1 VVLPGSVDFDALSS
15 GPHSALHVLPLQAL
29 WALRKRNVQV
39 TQRCKP
45 APGPEPVIYVEFK
58 MKKVLLAATIS
69 SLFAVAAH
77 AQSSVTLYGVIDAG
91 VVYANNSHTPGTASS
106 GQSWGV
112 GSGNVSNTLW
122 GLKGSE
128 DLGGGMHA
136 IFKLEDGFNVN
147 NGAFTQSSEIFGRQA
162 YVGLQSNQYGTVT
175 LGKQYDSTVDY
186 LAPLSEAGQGL
197 GNNLAAH
204 PFDNDN
210 LDNSFSISNSVK
222 FASIDY
228 AGFKFGGLYGFSNKA
243 GAFSDNRA
251 YSAGASYSNGPLSIA
266 ASYLQINNP
275 GQGDNVNGAVSGA
288 NNTST
293 FVAARQ
299 RTFGG
304 GVNYAFGPATVGFVY
319 THTKLDGLDAINTNG
334 GDTALS
340 GNSLRLDNYEVNTR
354 YALTPAMSLE
364 GAYTFTN
371 GSFNTAAGDAKP
383 KYHQFSLLADYDLSK
398 RTDVYAEG
406 VFQHA
411 SGGDGT
417 ALGNAAINGL
427 SPSSTNK
434 QVAVTVGMRHR
445 F

>member
-1 VVLPGSVDFDALSS
+1 
-15 GPHSALHVLPLQAL
+15 
-29 WALRKRNVQV
+29 
-39 TQRCKP
+39 
-45 APGPEPVIYVEFK
+45 
-58 MKKVLLAATIS
+58 MKKILVSAAVCSVFSIT
-69 SLFAVAAH
+69 AH

-91 VVYANNSHTPGTASS
+91 VVYANNSHVPGSASS

-112 GSGNVSNTLW
+112 GSGTVSNTLW

-136 IFKLEDGFNVN
+136 IFKLESGFNVN
-147 NGAFTQSSEIFGRQA
+147 NGAFTQPNEIFGRQS
-162 YVGLQSNQYGTVT
+162 YVGVQSNQYGTVT

-186 LAPLSEAGQGL
+186 VAPLSAAGQDL

-210 LDNSFSISNSVK
+210 LDSRFSINNSVK
-222 FASIDY
+222 YESANYS
-228 AGFKFGGLYGFSNKA
+228 GFKFGGLYGFSNQA

-251 YSAGASYSNGPLSIA
+251 YSAGASYANGPLSIA

-275 GQGDNVNGAVSGA
+275 GGGGNPGGAVSSA
-288 NNTST
+288 DNTAP

-304 GVNYAFGPATVGFVY
+304 GVNYAFGPATVGLVY
-319 THTKLDGLDAINTNG
+319 THTKLDGLDSINTNDG
-334 GDTALS
+334 YSALS
-340 GNSLRLDNYEVNTR
+340 GNSLRFDNYELNTR
-354 YALTPAMSLE
+354 YALTPALSLA

-371 GSFNTAAGDAKP
+371 GSFSTNTGDTKP
-383 KYHQFSLLADYDLSK
+383 KYHQFSLLADYGLSK
-398 RTDVYAEG
+398 RTDVYLEG
-406 VFQHA
+406 VYQHA
-411 SGGDGT
+411 SGGDGGL
-417 ALGNAAINGL
+417 LGDAAINGV
-427 SPSSTNK
+427 SPSTTDQ

>member
-1 VVLPGSVDFDALSS
+1 MHAAPRY
-15 GPHSALHVLPLQAL
+15 
-29 WALRKRNVQV
+29 RKS
-39 TQRCKP
+39 
-45 APGPEPVIYVEFK
+45 VIYVEFK
-58 MKKVLLAATIS
+58 MKKVLLAATVS

-77 AQSSVTLYGVIDAG
+77 AQSSVTLYGVLDAG
-91 VVYANNSHTPGTASS
+91 LVYANNSHTAGSS

-112 GSGNVSNTLW
+112 GSGSVSDTLW

-136 IFKLEDGFNVN
+136 IFKLEDGFNIG
-147 NGAFTQSSEIFGRQA
+147 NGALSQSSDMFGRQA
-162 YVGLQSNQYGTVT
+162 YVGLQSNQYGAVT
-175 LGKQYDSTVDY
+175 LGRQYDSTVDY
-186 LAPLSEAGQGL
+186 LAPLSAAGQGF

-210 LDNSFSISNSVK
+210 LDSSFSISNSVK

-243 GAFSDNRA
+243 GAFADNRA

-266 ASYLQINNP
+266 ASYLEIDNP
-275 GQGDNVNGAVSGA
+275 GQANNTGGAVSSS
-288 NNTST
+288 NNTAT

-304 GVNYAFGPATVGFVY
+304 GVNYAIGPATVGFVY
-319 THTKLDGLDAINTNG
+319 THTKLDGLDAINTNDG
-334 GDTALS
+334 YTSLS
-340 GNSLRLDNYEVNTR
+340 GNSLRLDNYELNTR
-354 YALTPAMSLE
+354 YALTPALSLA

-371 GSFNTAAGDAKP
+371 GAFSSAAGDAKP
-383 KYHQFSLLADYDLSK
+383 KYQQFSLLADYALSR
-398 RTDVYAEG
+398 RTDVYTEG

-417 ALGNAAINGL
+417 VLGDASINGL
-427 SPSSTNK
+427 SPSSTSN

>member
-1 VVLPGSVDFDALSS
+1 
-15 GPHSALHVLPLQAL
+15 
-29 WALRKRNVQV
+29 
-39 TQRCKP
+39 
-45 APGPEPVIYVEFK
+45 
-58 MKKVLLAATIS
+58 MKKVLLAATVS
-69 SLFAVAAH
+69 GLFAVAAH

-91 VVYANNSHTPGTASS
+91 VVYANNSHTPGSASS

-122 GLKGSE
+122 GLRGSE

-136 IFKLEDGFNVN
+136 IFKLENGFNVN
-147 NGAFTQSSEIFGRQA
+147 NGALTQSNSIFGRQA

-251 YSAGASYSNGPLSIA
+251 YSAGASYANGPLSIA

-275 GQGDNVNGAVSGA
+275 GQGDNPNGAVSGA
-288 NNTST
+288 NNTAT

-319 THTKLDGLDAINTNG
+319 THTKLDGLDAINMNDG
-334 GDTALS
+334 STALS

-371 GSFNTAAGDAKP
+371 GSFSTAAGDAKP

-411 SGGDGT
+411 SGGNGT
-417 ALGNAAINGL
+417 VLGDADINGL
-427 SPSSTNK
+427 SPSTTNK